1 MHASTNHNK
10 PCQQLWHLW
19 NIAREACRVE
29 ELYLNVLQWGGGGVR
44 GAADEQTWNCKLTFL
59 SPKDYSDG
67 VLKMACRTLQ
77 IQYTN
82 SVQMQYKWTVDTNI
96 SWIQY
101 KAHHCC
107 NTMESILKLD
117 SKELFRGSEGGL
129 GKRFILEVILWEAGG
144 NTHIRVR

>member
-19 NIAREACRVE
+19 NIAKEACRVE
-29 ELYLNVLQWGGGGVR
+29 ELYLNVLQWGGGEVR

-67 VLKMACRTLQ
+67 VLKMAWRTCRYNTQ
-77 IQYTN
+77 ILSKCNTN
-82 SVQMQYKWTVDTNI
+82 ER
-96 SWIQY
+96 WIQY